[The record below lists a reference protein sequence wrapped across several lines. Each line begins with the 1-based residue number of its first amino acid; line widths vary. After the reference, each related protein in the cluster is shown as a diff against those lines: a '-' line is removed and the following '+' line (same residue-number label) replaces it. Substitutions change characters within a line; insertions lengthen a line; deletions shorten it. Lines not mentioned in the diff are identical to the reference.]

1 MWYSSSTNNTNWC
14 KGQRWR
20 RNQNIYLFRGLTF
33 NFQLSLSTLHHFI
46 YYITRQSSKMPPKS
60 ILKKTSKPIP
70 GTRTASGKRVRP
82 GQNLRKA
89 AAAEKE
95 SEKTK
100 GAGGGKGKGRF
111 DKKLVK
117 GGKYEKYLGPGEYTG
132 PTGGNAGP
140 LGAPGAAKAD
150 SKGKGNGKDVK
161 GKGKKTVT
169 LAVKKTQEDEDGD
182 VEMSDGDGND
192 FGDEDGS
199 GSEGSE
205 AGTDEELGKKSSKS
219 NGNSESPLPSLVHNH
234 YVPIDPY
241 PSLLSSHYPREA
253 CSWEFENLLSKRIIA
268 VADIRG
274 QS

>member
-1 MWYSSSTNNTNWC
+1 
-14 KGQRWR
+14 
-20 RNQNIYLFRGLTF
+20 
-33 NFQLSLSTLHHFI
+33 
-46 YYITRQSSKMPPKS
+46 MPPKS

-140 LGAPGAAKAD
+140 LGTPGDAKA
-150 SKGKGNGKDVK
+150 STKGKGKGSSAAKTDAKGK

-182 VEMSDGDGND
+182 VEMSDGDD

-219 NGNSESPLPSLVHNH
+219 NGNSTSPLL
-234 YVPIDPY
+234 
-241 PSLLSSHYPREA
+241 SLLYHHYILIDLAFFISFNYLSEALRSAFQSCNRCRE
-253 CSWEFENLLSKRIIA
+253 E
-268 VADIRG
+268 

>member
-1 MWYSSSTNNTNWC
+1 
-14 KGQRWR
+14 
-20 RNQNIYLFRGLTF
+20 
-33 NFQLSLSTLHHFI
+33 
-46 YYITRQSSKMPPKS
+46 MPPKS
-60 ILKKTSKPIP
+60 ILKKTSKPVP

-95 SEKTK
+95 SEKNKST
-100 GAGGGKGKGRF
+100 GGGKGKGRF

-140 LGAPGAAKAD
+140 LGAPGDA
-150 SKGKGNGKDVK
+150 KGKGSGASKTDAKGK

-169 LAVKKTQEDEDGD
+169 LAVKKTQEDEYGD

-253 CSWEFENLLSKRIIA
+253 RSWDAENLLSKRIIA

-274 QS
+274 

>member
-1 MWYSSSTNNTNWC
+1 VEAESNNIFIPW
-14 KGQRWR
+14 
-20 RNQNIYLFRGLTF
+20 I
-33 NFQLSLSTLHHFI
+33 NFQLSTFYFHPFLFLYHT
-46 YYITRQSSKMPPKS
+46 TRHSSAMPPKS

-100 GAGGGKGKGRF
+100 SAGGGKGKGRF

-140 LGAPGAAKAD
+140 LGTPGD
-150 SKGKGNGKDVK
+150 SKDKGKGNAKDVKGK

-169 LAVKKTQEDEDGD
+169 LAVKKTQDDEDGD

-219 NGNSESPLPSLVHNH
+219 NGNSESPPSSLLYDYYLPSIHTSSYLSPH
-234 YVPIDPY
+234 Y
-241 PSLLSSHYPREA
+241 LSQA
-253 CSWEFENLLSKRIIA
+253 
-268 VADIRG
+268 
-274 QS
+274 

>member
-1 MWYSSSTNNTNWC
+1 
-14 KGQRWR
+14 
-20 RNQNIYLFRGLTF
+20 
-33 NFQLSLSTLHHFI
+33 
-46 YYITRQSSKMPPKS
+46 MPPKS

-100 GAGGGKGKGRF
+100 SAGGGKGKGRF

-140 LGAPGAAKAD
+140 LGAPGAAKGA
-150 SKGKGNGKDVK
+150 SKTDVKGK

-169 LAVKKTQEDEDGD
+169 LAVRKDKDEDGD

-219 NGNSESPLPSLVHNH
+219 NGNSESPLS
-234 YVPIDPY
+234 
-241 PSLLSSHYPREA
+241 SLLYHYYNPSIHTSSYLYLHYLFQA
-253 CSWEFENLLSKRIIA
+253 
-268 VADIRG
+268 
-274 QS
+274 

>member
-1 MWYSSSTNNTNWC
+1 
-14 KGQRWR
+14 
-20 RNQNIYLFRGLTF
+20 
-33 NFQLSLSTLHHFI
+33 
-46 YYITRQSSKMPPKS
+46 MPPKS
-60 ILKKTSKPIP
+60 ILKKTTKPIP

-95 SEKTK
+95 SEKNK
-100 GAGGGKGKGRF
+100 SAGGGKGKGRF

-140 LGAPGAAKAD
+140 LGTPGAAKAEP
-150 SKGKGNGKDVK
+150 KGKGKDAK

-169 LAVKKTQEDEDGD
+169 LAVKKPQEDEDGD
-182 VEMSDGDGND
+182 VEMSDGDD

-219 NGNSESPLPSLVHNH
+219 NGNSMSFSHLILFNIPP
-234 YVPIDPY
+234 
-241 PSLLSSHYPREA
+241 LSSIHHP
-253 CSWEFENLLSKRIIA
+253 IP
-268 VADIRG
+268 IRSAKSDSTESIYT
-274 QS
+274 QIT

>member
-1 MWYSSSTNNTNWC
+1 
-14 KGQRWR
+14 
-20 RNQNIYLFRGLTF
+20 
-33 NFQLSLSTLHHFI
+33 
-46 YYITRQSSKMPPKS
+46 MPPKS
-60 ILKKTSKPIP
+60 ILKKTTKPIP

-100 GAGGGKGKGRF
+100 SAGGGKGKGRF

-140 LGAPGAAKAD
+140 LGAPGAAKGSAKTD
-150 SKGKGNGKDVK
+150 VKGK

-169 LAVKKTQEDEDGD
+169 LAVRKDKDEDGD

-205 AGTDEELGKKSSKS
+205 AGTDEELGKKSLKS
-219 NGNSESPLPSLVHNH
+219 NGNSESYLPFFLYNH
-234 YVPIDPY
+234 YSPSVHTHLSCPPITPPELKLGSRKSANIPKSY
-241 PSLLSSHYPREA
+241 NRHRGRQRTKLIPRT
-253 CSWEFENLLSKRIIA
+253 
-268 VADIRG
+268 
-274 QS
+274 

>member
-1 MWYSSSTNNTNWC
+1 
-14 KGQRWR
+14 
-20 RNQNIYLFRGLTF
+20 
-33 NFQLSLSTLHHFI
+33 
-46 YYITRQSSKMPPKS
+46 MPPKS

-140 LGAPGAAKAD
+140 LGAPGAAKVD
-150 SKGKGNGKDVK
+150 PKGKGNGKDVK

-169 LAVKKTQEDEDGD
+169 LAVKKTQEDGDGD

-219 NGNSESPLPSLVHNH
+219 NGNSESPLSYLYHH
-234 YVPIDPY
+234 DIPID
-241 PSLLSSHYPREA
+241 
-253 CSWEFENLLSKRIIA
+253 
-268 VADIRG
+268 
-274 QS
+274 Q

>member
-1 MWYSSSTNNTNWC
+1 
-14 KGQRWR
+14 
-20 RNQNIYLFRGLTF
+20 
-33 NFQLSLSTLHHFI
+33 
-46 YYITRQSSKMPPKS
+46 MPPKS

-95 SEKTK
+95 SEKNK
-100 GAGGGKGKGRF
+100 SAGGGKGKGRF

-140 LGAPGAAKAD
+140 LGTPGAVKAD
-150 SKGKGNGKDVK
+150 PKGKGKDAK

-169 LAVKKTQEDEDGD
+169 LAVRKDKDEDGD
-182 VEMSDGDGND
+182 VEMSDGEGND

-199 GSEGSE
+199 GSDGSE

-219 NGNSESPLPSLVHNH
+219 NGNSMSPLSPLLHH
-234 YVPIDPY
+234 QYLPIDQY
-241 PSLLSSHYPREA
+241 PFLSRS
-253 CSWEFENLLSKRIIA
+253 S
-268 VADIRG
+268 
-274 QS
+274 

>member
-1 MWYSSSTNNTNWC
+1 
-14 KGQRWR
+14 
-20 RNQNIYLFRGLTF
+20 
-33 NFQLSLSTLHHFI
+33 
-46 YYITRQSSKMPPKS
+46 MPPKS

-140 LGAPGAAKAD
+140 LGAPGDAKD
-150 SKGKGNGKDVK
+150 KGKGKGASKADAKGK

-169 LAVKKTQEDEDGD
+169 LAVKKTQDDEDGD

-219 NGNSESPLPSLVHNH
+219 NGNSESPLS
-234 YVPIDPY
+234 
-241 PSLLSSHYPREA
+241 SLLYHHSLSIDTFFFPPSHYLPEA
-253 CSWEFENLLSKRIIA
+253 
-268 VADIRG
+268 
-274 QS
+274 

>member
-1 MWYSSSTNNTNWC
+1 LSINWY
-14 KGQRWR
+14 KGTKVEAES
-20 RNQNIYLFRGLTF
+20 NIYLFRGLTF

-46 YYITRQSSKMPPKS
+46 YHTTRQSSTMPPKS

-117 GGKYEKYLGPGEYTG
+117 GGKYEKYQGPGEYTG

-140 LGAPGAAKAD
+140 LGAPGTAKAD
-150 SKGKGNGKDVK
+150 LKGKGNGKDVK

-219 NGNSESPLPSLVHNH
+219 NGNSESPLSPLLYHP
-234 YVPIDPY
+234 YLPIDHCAF
-241 PSLLSSHYPREA
+241 LSRS
-253 CSWEFENLLSKRIIA
+253 SSISSGGVKLGSSKICAIRSQII
-268 VADIRG
+268 
-274 QS
+274 